1 MGDPISPFPAEPY
14 KQRTGIISP
23 PTACGHPQDNTGRS
37 YPIPQDTK
45 SSPGKGQPEVRG
57 CSGMGQEKAPWFSIP
72 WSRLLCF
79 SMAIACFWHPTG
91 DHWSWCVLGPTC
103 SMGWDCRDAQ
113 HGVCPGSSPHYNMR
127 SLRVQHTAAP
137 HTNRDVEHSLIAPSP
152 LNLPGSSGR
161 EE

>member
-1 MGDPISPFPAEPY
+1 
-14 KQRTGIISP
+14 
-23 PTACGHPQDNTGRS
+23 
-37 YPIPQDTK
+37 
-45 SSPGKGQPEVRG
+45 
-57 CSGMGQEKAPWFSIP
+57 
-72 WSRLLCF
+72 
-79 SMAIACFWHPTG
+79 
-91 DHWSWCVLGPTC
+91 
-103 SMGWDCRDAQ
+103 MGWDCRDAQ